1 MAYPFGPSQKRD
13 SSPDAVLQCKHKDTS
28 FGASFAR
35 HVDAVPNRRGV
46 QRLLSENR
54 PRLDFEEC
62 VPEYREETIDDIMNK
77 YIEGTPEVSSVP
89 VQGSRIQGGNTEDT
103 DLHEGTIRY
112 DIFFRALLPKGKGRL
127 LLLINVEAQNKENPQ
142 YPLVSRMVYHLARQT
157 SSQHGVE
164 FTNDHYGDLQKVYS
178 IWICMNAPK
187 HRANSMNVYEITE
200 KQVAGHV
207 KLKKADYDLM
217 TGIVLWLGDP
227 ASKEYKGIFKMLH
240 TLLSNKVKEPKKR
253 QVLEEE
259 YDIQMSEKMEKEVST
274 MCNLSQGILEQ
285 GIQQGVQRG
294 FQQGEEKG
302 LQRGIH
308 RGRQEQRIKDE
319 KKMQRQNIKR
329 MKKLLAAGID
339 KATIANVFD
348 CSVAELEALSKK

>member
-1 MAYPFGPSQKRD
+1 
-13 SSPDAVLQCKHKDTS
+13 
-28 FGASFAR
+28 
-35 HVDAVPNRRGV
+35 
-46 QRLLSENR
+46 
-54 PRLDFEEC
+54 
-62 VPEYREETIDDIMNK
+62 
-77 YIEGTPEVSSVP
+77 
-89 VQGSRIQGGNTEDT
+89 
-103 DLHEGTIRY
+103 
-112 DIFFRALLPKGKGRL
+112 
-127 LLLINVEAQNKENPQ
+127 
-142 YPLVSRMVYHLARQT
+142 
-157 SSQHGVE
+157 
-164 FTNDHYGDLQKVYS
+164 
-178 IWICMNAPK
+178 
-187 HRANSMNVYEITE
+187 
-200 KQVAGHV
+200 
-207 KLKKADYDLM
+207 
-217 TGIVLWLGDP
+217 
-227 ASKEYKGIFKMLH
+227 MLH

-259 YDIQMSEKMEKEVST
+259 DDIQMSEKMEKEVST

-319 KKMQRQNIKR
+319 RQNIKR

>member
-28 FGASFAR
+28 LAQALHDTSMQSQY
-35 HVDAVPNRRGV
+35 DAACK
-46 QRLLSENR
+46 RLLSEKIV
-54 PRLDFEEC
+54 LAWILKEC

-112 DIFFRALLPKGKGRL
+112 DIFFRALLPQGKGRL

-240 TLLSNKVKEPKKR
+240 TLLSNKVEEPKKR

-319 KKMQRQNIKR
+319 RQNIKR

>member
-28 FGASFAR
+28 LAQALHDTSMQSQY
-35 HVDAVPNRRGV
+35 DAACK
-46 QRLLSENR
+46 RLLSEKIV
-54 PRLDFEEC
+54 LAWILKEC
-62 VPEYREETIDDIMNK
+62 VPECREETIDDIMNK

-240 TLLSNKVKEPKKR
+240 TLLSNKVEEPKKR

-285 GIQQGVQRG
+285 GIQQGER
-294 FQQGEEKG
+294 KG
-302 LQRGIH
+302 VR
-308 RGRQEQRIKDE
+308 RGRQEQRIQDE

>member
-28 FGASFAR
+28 LAQALHDTSMQSQY
-35 HVDAVPNRRGV
+35 DAACK
-46 QRLLSENR
+46 RLLSEKIV
-54 PRLDFEEC
+54 LAWILKEC

-112 DIFFRALLPKGKGRL
+112 DIFFRALLPQGKGRL

-187 HRANSMNVYEITE
+187 RRANSMNVYEITE

-207 KLKKADYDLM
+207 KLKKPDYDLM

-259 YDIQMSEKMEKEVST
+259 YDIQMSEKMEKEVSA

-285 GIQQGVQRG
+285 GIQQGER
-294 FQQGEEKG
+294 KG
-302 LQRGIH
+302 VR
-308 RGRQEQRIKDE
+308 RGRQEQRIQDE

>member
-28 FGASFAR
+28 LAQALHDTSMQSQY
-35 HVDAVPNRRGV
+35 DAACK
-46 QRLLSENR
+46 RLLSEKIV
-54 PRLDFEEC
+54 LAWILKEC

-112 DIFFRALLPKGKGRL
+112 DIFFRALLPQGKGRL

-285 GIQQGVQRG
+285 GIQQGER
-294 FQQGEEKG
+294 KG
-302 LQRGIH
+302 VR
-308 RGRQEQRIKDE
+308 RGRQEQRIQDE
-319 KKMQRQNIKR
+319 KKTQRQNIKR

-339 KATIANVFD
+339 KATIANVFE
-348 CSVAELEALSKK
+348 CSVAELEALSPKQTR

>member
-1 MAYPFGPSQKRD
+1 
-13 SSPDAVLQCKHKDTS
+13 
-28 FGASFAR
+28 
-35 HVDAVPNRRGV
+35 
-46 QRLLSENR
+46 
-54 PRLDFEEC
+54 
-62 VPEYREETIDDIMNK
+62 IDDIMNK

-240 TLLSNKVKEPKKR
+240 TLLSNKVEEPKKR

-285 GIQQGVQRG
+285 GIQQGER
-294 FQQGEEKG
+294 KG
-302 LQRGIH
+302 VR
-308 RGRQEQRIKDE
+308 RGRQEQRIQDE

>member
-1 MAYPFGPSQKRD
+1 
-13 SSPDAVLQCKHKDTS
+13 
-28 FGASFAR
+28 
-35 HVDAVPNRRGV
+35 
-46 QRLLSENR
+46 
-54 PRLDFEEC
+54 
-62 VPEYREETIDDIMNK
+62 
-77 YIEGTPEVSSVP
+77 
-89 VQGSRIQGGNTEDT
+89 
-103 DLHEGTIRY
+103 
-112 DIFFRALLPKGKGRL
+112 
-127 LLLINVEAQNKENPQ
+127 
-142 YPLVSRMVYHLARQT
+142 
-157 SSQHGVE
+157 
-164 FTNDHYGDLQKVYS
+164 
-178 IWICMNAPK
+178 
-187 HRANSMNVYEITE
+187 
-200 KQVAGHV
+200 
-207 KLKKADYDLM
+207 
-217 TGIVLWLGDP
+217 
-227 ASKEYKGIFKMLH
+227 MLH

-285 GIQQGVQRG
+285 GI
-294 FQQGEEKG
+294 QQGEEKG

>member
-28 FGASFAR
+28 LAQALHDTSMQSQY
-35 HVDAVPNRRGV
+35 DAACK
-46 QRLLSENR
+46 RLLSEKIV
-54 PRLDFEEC
+54 LAWILKEC

-112 DIFFRALLPKGKGRL
+112 DIFFRALLPQGKGRL

-187 HRANSMNVYEITE
+187 RRANSMNVYEITE

-207 KLKKADYDLM
+207 KLKKPDYDLM

-285 GIQQGVQRG
+285 GIQQGER
-294 FQQGEEKG
+294 KG
-302 LQRGIH
+302 VR
-308 RGRQEQRIKDE
+308 RGRQEQRIQDE

>member
-28 FGASFAR
+28 LAQALHDTSMQSQY
-35 HVDAVPNRRGV
+35 DAACK
-46 QRLLSENR
+46 RLLSEKIV
-54 PRLDFEEC
+54 LAWILKEC

-112 DIFFRALLPKGKGRL
+112 DIFFRALLPQGKGRL

-227 ASKEYKGIFKMLH
+227 ASKEYK
-240 TLLSNKVKEPKKR
+240 
-253 QVLEEE
+253 
-259 YDIQMSEKMEKEVST
+259 
-274 MCNLSQGILEQ
+274 
-285 GIQQGVQRG
+285 
-294 FQQGEEKG
+294 
-302 LQRGIH
+302 
-308 RGRQEQRIKDE
+308 
-319 KKMQRQNIKR
+319 
-329 MKKLLAAGID
+329 
-339 KATIANVFD
+339 
-348 CSVAELEALSKK
+348 

>member
-28 FGASFAR
+28 LAQALHDTSMQSQY
-35 HVDAVPNRRGV
+35 DAACK
-46 QRLLSENR
+46 RLLSEKIV
-54 PRLDFEEC
+54 LAWILKEC

-112 DIFFRALLPKGKGRL
+112 DIFFRALLPQGKGRL

-187 HRANSMNVYEITE
+187 RRANSMNVYEITE

-207 KLKKADYDLM
+207 KLKKPDYDLM

-285 GIQQGVQRG
+285 GIQQGER
-294 FQQGEEKG
+294 KG
-302 LQRGIH
+302 VR
-308 RGRQEQRIKDE
+308 RGRQEQRIQDE

-339 KATIANVFD
+339 KAT
-348 CSVAELEALSKK
+348 

>member
-1 MAYPFGPSQKRD
+1 MAYPFGPSQKCD

-28 FGASFAR
+28 LAQALHDTSMQSQY
-35 HVDAVPNRRGV
+35 DAACK
-46 QRLLSENR
+46 RLLSEKIV
-54 PRLDFEEC
+54 LAWILKEC

-112 DIFFRALLPKGKGRL
+112 DIFFRALLPQGKGRL

-187 HRANSMNVYEITE
+187 RRANSMNVYEITE

-207 KLKKADYDLM
+207 KLKKPDYDLM

-285 GIQQGVQRG
+285 GIQQGER
-294 FQQGEEKG
+294 KG
-302 LQRGIH
+302 VR
-308 RGRQEQRIKDE
+308 RGRQEQRIQDE

>member
-28 FGASFAR
+28 LAQALHDTSMQSQY
-35 HVDAVPNRRGV
+35 DAACK
-46 QRLLSENR
+46 RLLSEKIV
-54 PRLDFEEC
+54 LAWILKEC

-240 TLLSNKVKEPKKR
+240 TLLSNKVEEPKKR

-285 GIQQGVQRG
+285 GIQQGER
-294 FQQGEEKG
+294 KG
-302 LQRGIH
+302 VR
-308 RGRQEQRIKDE
+308 RGRQEQRIQDE

>member
-1 MAYPFGPSQKRD
+1 D

-28 FGASFAR
+28 LAQALHDTSMQSQY
-35 HVDAVPNRRGV
+35 DAACK
-46 QRLLSENR
+46 RLLSEKIV
-54 PRLDFEEC
+54 LAWILKEC

-187 HRANSMNVYEITE
+187 RRANSMNVYEMTE

-207 KLKKADYDLM
+207 KLKKSDYDLM

-240 TLLSNKVKEPKKR
+240 TLLSNKVEEPKKR

-285 GIQQGVQRG
+285 GIQQGER
-294 FQQGEEKG
+294 KG
-302 LQRGIH
+302 VR
-308 RGRQEQRIKDE
+308 RGRQEQRIQDE

-329 MKKLLAAGID
+329 MQKLLAAGID

-348 CSVAELEALSKK
+348 CSLEELEALSNYE